1 MWKLYSTLIF
11 WFWAWN
17 YWTIIKDYTVR
28 SWLKTFFLLVSNM
41 NIGQVLLL
49 YICLLYA
56 IITAQLRIDIAGK
69 KGKINLSRL
78 RKKEGVKNSN
88 VTFL

>member
-1 MWKLYSTLIF
+1 
-11 WFWAWN
+11 
-17 YWTIIKDYTVR
+17 
-28 SWLKTFFLLVSNM
+28 M

-88 VTFL
+88 VTFLQRFLK

>member
-1 MWKLYSTLIF
+1 
-11 WFWAWN
+11 
-17 YWTIIKDYTVR
+17 
-28 SWLKTFFLLVSNM
+28 M